1 MGIYRVTK
9 NSNYVTMNRAGLNDK
24 RLSWKA
30 KGLLAYMLSMPDD
43 WTFYDT
49 ELEQHAKDG
58 RDALKSA
65 IKELK
70 DTHYMKRSR
79 RTGEGGKFIW
89 ETEVFEQPY
98 TGFPCMDNPSTE
110 KPLMEKPSME
120 NPQLLST
127 DELSTDEL
135 STNRTKKE
143 NKGATHQ
150 NPKKKVYMDFVK
162 LTDEEYSKLIET
174 YGQQATDKL
183 LDNLNN
189 YIGSKGDKYKSHY
202 FTILNWAK
210 RDGVRKGAV
219 NAKSQKQDAER
230 YKLPF

>member
-1 MGIYRVTK
+1 MGIYRVSK
-9 NSNYVTMNRAGLNDK
+9 NTNYVTMNRAGLNDK

-58 RDALKSA
+58 RDSLKSA

-70 DTHYMKRSR
+70 DNKYMRRSR
-79 RTGEGGKFIW
+79 QKGDGGKFEW

-98 TGFPCMDNPSTE
+98 TGFPSMDNPSTDI
-110 KPLMEKPSME
+110 PCMEKPSME

-127 DELSTDEL
+127 DELSTELL
-135 STNRTKKE
+135 STDSTKKE
-143 NKGATHQ
+143 NKASTHQ
-150 NPKKKVYMDFVK
+150 KPKKEVYLDFVK
-162 LTDEEYSKLIET
+162 LTDEEYSKLLKAFGTVKVE
-174 YGQQATDKL
+174 KML
-183 LDNLNN
+183 ENLNN

-202 FTILNWAK
+202 FTLLNWAK
-210 RDGVRKGAV
+210 RDGVKKGV
-219 NAKSQKQDAER
+219 SNGKPQKQNAGQ
-230 YKLPF
+230 YNLPF

>member
-1 MGIYRVTK
+1 MAFIRVHK
-9 NSNYVTMNRAGLNDK
+9 NQNYSVISNVGVRDD

-30 KGLLAYMLSMPDD
+30 RGILVYLLSLPED
-43 WTFYDT
+43 WKIY
-49 ELEQHAKDG
+49 ESEVAEHAPDG
-58 RDALKSA
+58 RTSFRSGM
-65 IKELK
+65 KELQK
-70 DTHYMKRSR
+70 YGYLTKERVNSA
-79 RTGEGGKFIW
+79 GGKFEYVHTIR
-89 ETEVFEQPY
+89 EEPCA
-98 TGFPCMDNPSTE
+98 GFPHTVNPSTD
-110 KPLMEKPSME
+110 KPNAVQPNTDNET
-120 NPQLLST
+120 LLST

-135 STNRTKKE
+135 STDRTKKE
-143 NKGATHQ
+143 NKGTTHQ
-150 NPKKKVYMDFVK
+150 KPKKKVYMDFVK

-219 NAKSQKQDAER
+219 NAKSQKQDAKR
-230 YKLPF
+230 YNLPF